1 MLLKHVWGL
10 ISQPELEW
18 EAIREEQCTIG
29 KCYISHTVIL
39 AALPAISTYIGATR
53 VGWRIGSGEVTR
65 LTTDSALLISMA
77 FYFALLFG
85 VFIMGRAIY
94 WMANNF
100 GAQVSLEKSVVF
112 AAYTATPLFLV
123 GVMALYP
130 LLWLNMLIG
139 LVALAYTIFLLY
151 TGVPIVMRVT
161 REQGFLFASAVLT
174 VGLVTLVG
182 MLAVTVLLWGFG
194 IGPEFTR

>member
-1 MLLKHVWGL
+1 MLFKHVWGL
-10 ISQPELEW
+10 FSQPEQEW
-18 EAIREEQCTIG
+18 EAIREERCTIG
-29 KCYISHTVIL
+29 KCYISHTAIL
-39 AALPAISTYIGATR
+39 AALPAVCTYIGATQ

-65 LTTDSALLISMA
+65 LTADSALLISVA
-77 FYFALLFG
+77 FYFALLVG

-100 GAQVSLEKSVVF
+100 GAQVSVEKSVVF

-139 LVALAYTIFLLY
+139 LVALGYTIFLLY